1 MLSCSIM
8 DSIRGL
14 LCPWDSPDKDTGGGC
29 HFLLQG
35 IFPTQRSNLSPP
47 ALQVDYVPS
56 EPPGKP
62 LTGIQRLALALCN
75 CAFWTQ
81 NCLSSQPSKDFLAS
95 AAEFPP
101 ALPVFS
107 DPVEPHA
114 AFPLSCL
121 LDFLASDGFGQWIR
135 EAASSCWLD
144 PLALGQLP
152 QGLPPGPFL
161 RHPEGHEFPSC
172 GVF

>member
-1 MLSCSIM
+1 MGFSRPGYW
-8 DSIRGL
+8 RGL
-14 LCPWDSPDKDTGGGC
+14 PFPSPGD
-29 HFLLQG
+29 
-35 IFPTQRSNLSPP
+35 LSYPEIEPESP
-47 ALQVDYVPS
+47 ALQVDYLPS

-62 LTGIQRLALALCN
+62 LTGIQRMALALCN
-75 CAFWTQ
+75 CAFWTW

-101 ALPVFS
+101 AALVFS

-121 LDFLASDGFGQWIR
+121 LDFLALDGFGQRIR

-144 PLALGQLP
+144 PSVLGQLP

-161 RHPEGHEFPSC
+161 RHPEGHKFPFC
-172 GVF
+172 DVF